1 MGIKSLNEVSESST
15 KAASYVKSSCMQSE
29 MGNDALLIGL
39 NQNNGIE
46 ATRRL
51 AQVQLS
57 PIKTVWYC
65 YIVLLFFVIKIKHFL
80 IGKTAITS
88 RNSKNRPKKIFQI

>member
-15 KAASYVKSSCMQSE
+15 KATSYVKTSCMQPE

-65 YIVLLFFVIKIKHFL
+65 YIVLFFCY
-80 IGKTAITS
+80 
-88 RNSKNRPKKIFQI
+88 

>member
-15 KAASYVKSSCMQSE
+15 KATSYVKTSCMQPE

-65 YIVLLFFVIKIKHFL
+65 YIVFFLLLKL
-80 IGKTAITS
+80 
-88 RNSKNRPKKIFQI
+88 NIFS